1 MNQEAIGEYIKQKR
15 LERALSQEQLAEKLG
30 VSKNTISR
38 WERGINI
45 PDLGLLDDLALALNT
60 GVSEIIKG
68 HDKINN
74 TGNESLDLQKNTLLF
89 SYSVLSKLSKM
100 NELIKKIY
108 ISLEVVVVILLDL
121 AYGYFATKIIWQT
134 KGGLF
139 YPHGVIF
146 SAIYSNTFE
155 QDASILFLNMF
166 KVLFIVFCITVF
178 MIMILVEL
186 RVRRND
192 LMTEIGNGSDD

>member
-74 TGNESLDLQKNTLLF
+74 TGNESLELQKNTLLF

-100 NELIKKIY
+100 NEVIKKIY

-146 SAIYSNTFE
+146 SAIYSNTLE

-192 LMTEIGNGSDD
+192 LMIEIGNGSDD

>member
-74 TGNESLDLQKNTLLF
+74 TGNESLELQKNTLLF

-100 NELIKKIY
+100 NEVIKKIY

-146 SAIYSNTFE
+146 SAIYSNTLE

-166 KVLFIVFCITVF
+166 KVLFIVFCISVF

-192 LMTEIGNGSDD
+192 LMIEIGNGSDD